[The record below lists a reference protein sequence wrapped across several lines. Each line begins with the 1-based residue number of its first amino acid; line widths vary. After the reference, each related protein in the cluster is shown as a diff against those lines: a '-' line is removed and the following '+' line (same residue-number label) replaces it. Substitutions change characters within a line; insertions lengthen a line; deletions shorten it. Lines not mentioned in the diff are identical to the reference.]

1 MDFICNFSF
10 FSILISLFSGTI
22 CSVLPAKAAKAVN
35 RLVIA
40 AVGLMS
46 AVLLL
51 YLLSTGESFI
61 YWMGHFPAPWGNE
74 IRAGVLEAGMALFFC
89 VIMYLSM
96 AGGAHKLPGEVVE
109 S

>member
-51 YLLSTGESFI
+51 
-61 YWMGHFPAPWGNE
+61 
-74 IRAGVLEAGMALFFC
+74 
-89 VIMYLSM
+89 
-96 AGGAHKLPGEVVE
+96 
-109 S
+109 